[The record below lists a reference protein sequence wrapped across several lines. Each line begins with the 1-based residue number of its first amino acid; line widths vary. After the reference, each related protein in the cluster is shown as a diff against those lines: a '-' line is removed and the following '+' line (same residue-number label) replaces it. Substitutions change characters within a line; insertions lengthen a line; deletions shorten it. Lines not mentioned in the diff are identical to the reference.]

1 MSTSMISS
9 SEHFNGGGGS
19 SGSGGSGGGS
29 LAEVQRLKAVIRRLQ
44 NTLNVVLDADAAV
57 RNNLHRYNLEELKHL
72 MNVC

>member
-19 SGSGGSGGGS
+19 SGSGGSVGGS

-57 RNNLHRYNLEELKHL
+57 RNNLHRCNLEELKHL
-72 MNVC
+72 